1 MKRSDLKSYIK
12 EQIVSTLEEATFQ
25 ADKGDQSSIDA
36 AKKSADKDDVIKI
49 SEDDAVFTKRNEDA
63 DKKAK
68 KLNKAMDG
76 FMRKLKGMDSGE
88 FEETL
93 KQLKKSFPDNEEL
106 QNINEIDDDEG
117 DKEATK
123 GARKNASKTKRLDA
137 KIKAKRDIEA
147 QMKSALNA
155 FKKAD
160 TDESKETAKIA
171 LKKLTALK
179 KEAEAEI
186 KTLEGEII

>member
-49 SEDDAVFTKRNEDA
+49 SE
-63 DKKAK
+63 
-68 KLNKAMDG
+68 
-76 FMRKLKGMDSGE
+76 
-88 FEETL
+88 
-93 KQLKKSFPDNEEL
+93 
-106 QNINEIDDDEG
+106 IDDDEG

-123 GARKNASKTKRLDA
+123 GAKKNASKTKRLDT
-137 KIKAKRDIEA
+137 KIKAKKEIEA
-147 QMKSALNA
+147 DMKSC
-155 FKKAD
+155 
-160 TDESKETAKIA
+160 
-171 LKKLTALK
+171 LKKYKDAEGEDKVAQKDKLKTLTALK
-179 KEAEAEI
+179 KETEAEI

>member
-1 MKRSDLKSYIK
+1 MKRSDLKLYIK

-49 SEDDAVFTKRNEDA
+49 S
-63 DKKAK
+63 
-68 KLNKAMDG
+68 
-76 FMRKLKGMDSGE
+76 
-88 FEETL
+88 
-93 KQLKKSFPDNEEL
+93 
-106 QNINEIDDDEG
+106 EIDDDEG

>member
-36 AKKSADKDDVIKI
+36 AKKSTDKDDVIKI
-49 SEDDAVFTKRNEDA
+49 SE
-63 DKKAK
+63 
-68 KLNKAMDG
+68 
-76 FMRKLKGMDSGE
+76 
-88 FEETL
+88 
-93 KQLKKSFPDNEEL
+93 
-106 QNINEIDDDEG
+106 IDDEEG

-137 KIKAKRDIEA
+137 KIKAKKAIEA
-147 QMKSALNA
+147 DMKHELNV
-155 FKKAD
+155 FK
-160 TDESKETAKIA
+160 TAEGDA
-171 LKKLTALK
+171 LKDAAKKQLKRLTALK

>member
-49 SEDDAVFTKRNEDA
+49 SE
-63 DKKAK
+63 
-68 KLNKAMDG
+68 
-76 FMRKLKGMDSGE
+76 
-88 FEETL
+88 
-93 KQLKKSFPDNEEL
+93 
-106 QNINEIDDDEG
+106 IDDEEG

-123 GARKNASKTKRLDA
+123 GAKSFKSMGKSRRLDA
-137 KIKAKRDIEA
+137 KIKELRRIEA
-147 QMKSALNA
+147 DMKTELKA
-155 FKKAD
+155 FKTAEGDSLRNAAKKQLKRL
-160 TDESKETAKIA
+160 TD
-171 LKKLTALK
+171 LK

-186 KTLEGEII
+186 KTLEGEVI

>member
-1 MKRSDLKSYIK
+1 MKSSDLKSYIK

-49 SEDDAVFTKRNEDA
+49 SE
-63 DKKAK
+63 
-68 KLNKAMDG
+68 
-76 FMRKLKGMDSGE
+76 
-88 FEETL
+88 
-93 KQLKKSFPDNEEL
+93 
-106 QNINEIDDDEG
+106 IDDDEG

-137 KIKAKRDIEA
+137 KIKALQQIEA
-147 QMKSALNA
+147 DMKTEL
-155 FKKAD
+155 KVIK
-160 TDESKETAKIA
+160 TAEGDA
-171 LKKLTALK
+171 LKTAAKKQLKRLTALK
-179 KEAEAEI
+179 KETEAEI

>member
-49 SEDDAVFTKRNEDA
+49 SE
-63 DKKAK
+63 
-68 KLNKAMDG
+68 
-76 FMRKLKGMDSGE
+76 
-88 FEETL
+88 
-93 KQLKKSFPDNEEL
+93 
-106 QNINEIDDDEG
+106 IDDEEG

-137 KIKAKRDIEA
+137 KIKAKKEIEA
-147 QMKSALNA
+147 DMKS
-155 FKKAD
+155 
-160 TDESKETAKIA
+160 I
-171 LKKLTALK
+171 LKKYKDAEGEDKVAQKDKLKTLTALK
-179 KEAEAEI
+179 KETEAEI